1 MGDMKNLLWA
11 VLLSMA
17 VLFLYQTF
25 YVGPME
31 QLAVEQEQLDQ
42 QVEVDE
48 PLDLG
53 VETIADPDAAPGEVL
68 DEIPLQDQKPVA
80 GVEPLLI
87 DAERVAGSISLVGA
101 RFDNLILKDYYD
113 RLGEGALN
121 VDLLRQPGMDKA
133 YYAAFGWRANASVT
147 LPDDNTIWQAR
158 GGTLS
163 TGNPVELYWE
173 NGQGITFHQ
182 YISVDENFLFTVR
195 QVVENNSVARINV
208 APTSSIWRI
217 DTPDTLGFFI
227 LHEGPVG
234 VFSDQVEDETKY
246 KDLVEDGPVEFTGSN
261 NGWLGF
267 TGKNWLTAMVPD
279 QASTFTGQFSHR
291 KTGGRDVYRARYLVE
306 GGEVT
311 AVGGTSEYTSHFFAG
326 AKEVKLID
334 AYSKTY
340 SIPQF
345 EWAVDWGWFSFLTQP
360 IFYTL
365 DYFFGV
371 FGNFGIAILLLTVI
385 IKLIFFPLAN
395 KSYRAMSKMKKLQPK
410 MKVIKE
416 RYADDKTR
424 QQQETMALY
433 QKEKVNPAAGCLP
446 ILLQIPVF
454 FALYKTLFV
463 TIEMR
468 HQPFFG
474 WIQDLSAPDPM
485 TLITGFGL
493 IDWSYPGWLSF
504 LAIGIWP
511 ILMGMTMYLQ
521 QKLNPQSPDPIQA
534 KIFMFMP
541 IFFTFILA
549 AFPAG
554 LVIYWTWNNLL
565 SIAQQWV
572 IMKRE
577 GVSIS
582 DG

>member
-11 VLLSMA
+11 VLLSML
-17 VLFLYQTF
+17 VLYLYQTF

-31 QLAVEQEQLDQ
+31 QITAEQQQPDQ
-42 QVEVDE
+42 QTEKDDS
-48 PLDLG
+48 LQLG
-53 VETIADPDAAPGEVL
+53 GETIAGPDARPGETL
-68 DEIPLQDQKPVA
+68 SEIPLEEETPAPSNKPLPIN
-80 GVEPLLI
+80 G
-87 DAERVAGSISLVGA
+87 DRVAGSISLVGA

-121 VDLLRQPGMDKA
+121 VDLLRKPEMQKA

-147 LPDDNTIWQAR
+147 LPDENTAWQAR
-158 GGTLS
+158 GGTL
-163 TGNPVELYWE
+163 TTDNPVELYWE
-173 NGQGITFHQ
+173 NGQGITFRQ
-182 YISVDENFLFTVR
+182 FISVDENFLFTVR
-195 QVVENNSVARINV
+195 QEVENNSVARINV

-217 DTPDTLGFFI
+217 DAPDTLGFFI

-234 VFSDQVEDETKY
+234 VFNDQVEDEY
-246 KDLVEDGPVEFTGSN
+246 DYGELAEDGPLEFAGSN

-267 TGKNWLTAMVPD
+267 TGKNWMTALIPA
-279 QASTFTGQFSHR
+279 QQTAFTGRFSYR
-291 KTGGRDVYRARYLVE
+291 KAGGRDVYRARYLVE
-306 GGEVT
+306 GGEVIP
-311 AVGGTSEYTSHFFAG
+311 VGDTSEYTSHFFAG
-326 AKEVKLID
+326 AKEVGLID
-334 AYSKTY
+334 AYSETY
-340 SIPQF
+340 NIPKF

-365 DYFFGV
+365 DYFFGI

-410 MKVIKE
+410 MQQIKE
-416 RYADDKTR
+416 RYPDDKVR

-474 WIQDLSAPDPM
+474 WVHDLSAPDPL

-493 IDWSYPGWLSF
+493 IDWNYPGWLSF

-511 ILMGMTMYLQ
+511 ILMGATMFLQ
-521 QKLNPQSPDPIQA
+521 QRLNPQSPDPIQA

-549 AFPAG
+549 PFPVG

-577 GVSIS
+577 GVSVS